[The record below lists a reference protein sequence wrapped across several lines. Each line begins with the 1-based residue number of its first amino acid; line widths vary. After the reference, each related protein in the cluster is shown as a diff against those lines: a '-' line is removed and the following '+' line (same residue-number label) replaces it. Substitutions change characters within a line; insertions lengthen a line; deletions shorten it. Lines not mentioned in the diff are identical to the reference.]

1 MRAGKVE
8 LQGENLGLYWTL
20 TDPKGWYVDT
30 VAMYTWLN
38 GDSHSDRGLKIDND
52 GHATTLSVEAG
63 YPFAVADNWV
73 LEPQAQVI
81 HQQVKLKSQDDG
93 ISRVSFDS
101 DPAWTGRLGARLKGS
116 YEVAKLPLEPYVRV
130 NLWHTMSG
138 TDTVTFGD
146 STEIKTEQRTSSAD
160 LGIGAILTLAPA
172 VSLYANADYS
182 SNIDS
187 NPLRAMS
194 ANLGIRLSW

>member
-1 MRAGKVE
+1 MV
-8 LQGENLGLYWTL
+8 
-20 TDPKGWYVDT
+20 
-30 VAMYTWLN
+30 
-38 GDSHSDRGLKIDND
+38 
-52 GHATTLSVEAG
+52 
-63 YPFAVADNWV
+63 
-73 LEPQAQVI
+73 EPQVQVI
-81 HQQVKLKSQDDG
+81 NQQVDLKSQDDG
-93 ISRVSFDS
+93 ISRVSFDA

-116 YEVAKLPLEPYVRV
+116 YELAKLPLEPYVRV
-130 NLWHTMSG
+130 NLWHTVSG